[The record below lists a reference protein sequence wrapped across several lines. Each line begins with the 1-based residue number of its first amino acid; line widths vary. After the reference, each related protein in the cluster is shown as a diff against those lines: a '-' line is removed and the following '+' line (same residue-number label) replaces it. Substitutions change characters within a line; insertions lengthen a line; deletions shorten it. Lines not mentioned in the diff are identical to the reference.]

1 MAEPYQTQ
9 PARIVSP
16 IVEYFQRNNMA
27 RNYTE
32 PGGERCEMVTL
43 NFPTQNYQQAYY
55 FAPNNVL
62 DGSNCTITAI
72 EVVPNVIIGEII
84 GVLEYIPDGRQ
95 NFESSGLN
103 NGVLYVSNLQ
113 REVISEIPLVSMV
126 RSSNDGK
133 LCFTHFDD
141 QVWQNCYIQF
151 TATSFTTAIRP
162 LTLNVWY
169 NTKEKN

>member
-55 FAPNNVL
+55 FSSNSVL

-72 EVVPNVIIGEII
+72 EVVPNAFGDYAAT
-84 GVLEYIPDGRQ
+84 LEYVPDGRQ
-95 NFESSGLN
+95 NFDGANLQY
-103 NGVLYVSNLQ
+103 GVLYVSNLQ
-113 REVISEIPLVSMV
+113 REVISEIPLLCMN
-126 RSSNDGK
+126 RQFNDGK

-141 QVWQNCYIQF
+141 QVWQNCYVQF
-151 TATSFTTAIRP
+151 TTTSFTTAIRP

-169 NTKEKN
+169 NPKEKN